1 MENSLKPGEYLWTFD
16 SKFQDTSATFNG
28 TPVNN
33 ATFSS
38 LTITGY
44 GSSLSLNASINQSV
58 SIAQPFLPLYDRSWT
73 FEAWIYLHSCLSG
86 TNCPIIGQRDSLVV
100 DKYLQL
106 MVRHQKLFLGFFDD
120 DLDGVSDLSSSR
132 WYHAAFVF
140 DSTTN
145 NQSIYL
151 DGVLDASRIAN
162 STYKGISGDWTIGAV
177 YWTSAEQ
184 YFDGS
189 IDQLSYINQSKSS
202 DEILR
207 DATFALYFSFD
218 GNSILDEGP
227 LRVNGSVAGSTSF
240 VSGRRGQA
248 LQICNVPDSYFIT
261 RGSVL
266 LGRSDQPY
274 SFSIWINPTIIQQ
287 STIIHMSTYPNGSG
301 WSLPMIGMNNAG
313 QLTALSWNGSYFFP
327 AAGPVVPANSWT
339 HVVSTYSLTYGLRIY
354 VNGSFWNASVPFSYK
369 GSWEP
374 NYLIVGTSR
383 AFVYSAWW
391 PAMFGQYSGAFD
403 ELQVYARELTAGEI
417 NGLANPG
424 P

>member
-16 SKFQDTSATFNG
+16 SKFQDTSATLNG

-58 SIAQPFLPLYDRSWT
+58 SIAQPFLPLYNRSWT
-73 FEAWIYLHSCLSG
+73 FEAWIYLHSCVSG
-86 TNCPIIGQRDSLVV
+86 TSYPILGQRDSLAV

-106 MVRHQKLFLGFFDD
+106 MVRNQKLFLGFFDD

-132 WYHAAFVF
+132 WYHVAFVF

-151 DGVLDASRIAN
+151 DGVSDASRIAN
-162 STYKGISGDWTIGAV
+162 SAYKGISGDLTIGAV
-177 YWTSAEQ
+177 YWTSSEQ
-184 YFDGS
+184 YFDGW

-202 DEILR
+202 NEILR

-227 LRVNGSVAGSTSF
+227 LRVNGSVAGSTTF

-248 LQICNVPDSYFIT
+248 LQICNVLDSYFTT
-261 RGSVL
+261 RVSLV
-266 LGRSDQPY
+266 LGRDNQPY

-287 STIIHMSTYPNGSG
+287 STIIHMSSYPNGTG
-301 WSLPMIGMNNAG
+301 WSLPMIGMNNVG
-313 QLTALSWNGSYFFP
+313 QITAISWNGSNSFP

-339 HVVSTYSLTYGLRIY
+339 HVVSTYSVSYGLRLY
-354 VNGSFWNASVPFSYK
+354 VNGSLSNASLPFSYQ
-369 GSWEP
+369 GSWQP
-374 NYLIVGTSR
+374 NNLIVGTSH
-383 AFVYSAWW
+383 AFVNNSWW
-391 PAMFGQYSGAFD
+391 PQMFGQYSGAVD
-403 ELQVYARELTAGEI
+403 ELQVYSRELTAVEI